1 MPIYEFQCDDCGH
14 QFEMLQKINEELP
27 TCAACHNSNVRKLV
41 SSPSFQLKGSGW
53 YKSDYKNTTQ
63 KTDVNSTDSNNKTI
77 KKEES
82 SNSDN
87 NKNSKTETTA
97 DTTATNKSSVKDAA

>member
-27 TCAACHNSNVRKLV
+27 ACAACHNSNVRKLV

-53 YKSDYKNTTQ
+53 YKSDYKNTSQ
-63 KTDVNSTDSNNKTI
+63 KTDVNTTDNNKTI

-82 SNSDN
+82 NKSDN
-87 NKNSKTETTA
+87 NKKSQTETTA